1 MLSLTA
7 QQTQY
12 KAKDAIGLLPG
23 EGYREAGGASGRHE
37 DNQARAVLKDLL
49 ERSIR
54 SRRAVFD

>member
-1 MLSLTA
+1 MLSFTA
-7 QQTQY
+7 QQTKYQ
-12 KAKDAIGLLPG
+12 AKDAIGLLPG
-23 EGYREAGGASGRHE
+23 KGYREAGRAPGRHE